1 MAKKNKSQKAKSDEK
16 PPKGPRLSHNITPN
30 DTTEGLS
37 EADFPPLPNSPTTES
52 VPALGGRKG
61 NPADDTLG
69 AVGETAALP
78 STGGLTIPG
87 VTDTGKK
94 DGEDDK
100 GSLQIKIH
108 LNLHAKIKL
117 ELDAQIYGDI
127 VIGLL

>member
-1 MAKKNKSQKAKSDEK
+1 MAKKSKSQKAKSGRK
-16 PPKGPRLSHNITPN
+16 TTHRPKTRPHHYPKQLN
-30 DTTEGLS
+30 
-37 EADFPPLPNSPTTES
+37 PTTES

-61 NPADDTLG
+61 NPTDDPVG
-69 AVGETAALP
+69 AIGETAQGALP
-78 STGGLTIPG
+78 SAGGLTIPG

-117 ELDAQIYGDI
+117 ELDAQVYGDI

>member
-16 PPKGPRLSHNITPN
+16 PSKGPQSSHNITPN
-30 DTTEGLS
+30 SSS
-37 EADFPPLPNSPTTES
+37 ETDFPPLPNSPTTES

-61 NPADDTLG
+61 SNLADDPVG
-69 AVGETAALP
+69 AVGETAQGALP
-78 STGGLTIPG
+78 STSGLTVPG

>member
-1 MAKKNKSQKAKSDEK
+1 MAKKNKSQKARSDEK
-16 PPKGPRLSHNITPN
+16 PSTSPKSSHNVTPN
-30 DTTEGLS
+30 SSS
-37 EADFPPLPNSPTTES
+37 ETDFPPLPNSPTTES
-52 VPALGGRKG
+52 IPALGGRKG
-61 NPADDTLG
+61 NPADDPVG
-69 AVGETAALP
+69 AVGETAQGALP
-78 STGGLTIPG
+78 STSGLTVPG

-94 DGEDDK
+94 DGEDEK

>member
-1 MAKKNKSQKAKSDEK
+1 MSILYIYIFFN
-16 PPKGPRLSHNITPN
+16 LI
-30 DTTEGLS
+30 
-37 EADFPPLPNSPTTES
+37 
-52 VPALGGRKG
+52 
-61 NPADDTLG
+61 
-69 AVGETAALP
+69 
-78 STGGLTIPG
+78 I
-87 VTDTGKK
+87 KK

>member
-16 PPKGPRLSHNITPN
+16 PPTGPKSSHTNTITPN
-30 DTTEGLS
+30 SSS
-37 EADFPPLPNSPTTES
+37 ETDFPPLPNSPTTES
-52 VPALGGRKG
+52 IPALGGRKG
-61 NPADDTLG
+61 NQTDDPVG
-69 AVGETAALP
+69 AVGETAQGALP
-78 STGGLTIPG
+78 STSGLSIPG

>member
-16 PPKGPRLSHNITPN
+16 PPTGPKSNHTITPN
-30 DTTEGLS
+30 SSS
-37 EADFPPLPNSPTTES
+37 ETDFPPLPNSPTTES
-52 VPALGGRKG
+52 IPALGGRKG
-61 NPADDTLG
+61 NQTDDPVG
-69 AVGETAALP
+69 AVGETAQGALP
-78 STGGLTIPG
+78 STSGLSIPG